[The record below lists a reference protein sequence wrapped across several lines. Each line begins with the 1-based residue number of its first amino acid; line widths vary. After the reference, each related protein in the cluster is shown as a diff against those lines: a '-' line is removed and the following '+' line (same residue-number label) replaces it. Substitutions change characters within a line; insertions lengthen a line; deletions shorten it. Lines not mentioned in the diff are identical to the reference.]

1 MIRTK
6 RQGLLIVVSGPSGSG
21 KNTICDRVLS
31 GNKKLWESVSMTTR
45 KRRRN
50 EEEGK
55 DYFFVS
61 KEEFEATIAEDGFLE
76 YAVFAQHYYGT
87 PKKKVQE
94 KLDQGIDVLLIIEIQ
109 GALKI
114 KELYDKAIFIFI
126 LPPSMETLKKR
137 LLDRAT
143 EPEEVILER
152 FSNAYHEINEMPKY
166 NYVIVNDR
174 VAKAAD
180 KLQAIIT
187 SERCRVDRIEEV
199 YLNNPEE
206 KIHESLLSEKEFANE
221 QIQLDSH

>member
-21 KNTICDRVLS
+21 KNTICDQVLS
-31 GNKKLWESVSMTTR
+31 ENKKLWESVSMTTR

-61 KEEFEATIAEDGFLE
+61 KEEFEAMIAEDGFLE

-143 EPEEVILER
+143 ESEEVILER
-152 FSNAYHEINEMPKY
+152 FSNAYQEINEMPKY

-174 VAKAAD
+174 VAKAAN

-206 KIHESLLSEKEFANE
+206 KIHESLLSETEFTNE
-221 QIQLDSH
+221 QINLD